1 MRVLAKEADVEA
13 EGCSEGEK
21 GESCP
26 PAMGVHSLVTGKDM
40 PGATSG
46 VWLCSLPLGFHSR
59 PGLKSFPPFSLFH
72 KAYLKGLCL

>member
-26 PAMGVHSLVTGKDM
+26 PAMGVHSLV
-40 PGATSG
+40 SG
-46 VWLCSLPLGFHSR
+46 QGHARGNQWCLALFPASR
-59 PGLKSFPPFSLFH
+59 FSFTAWS
-72 KAYLKGLCL
+72 